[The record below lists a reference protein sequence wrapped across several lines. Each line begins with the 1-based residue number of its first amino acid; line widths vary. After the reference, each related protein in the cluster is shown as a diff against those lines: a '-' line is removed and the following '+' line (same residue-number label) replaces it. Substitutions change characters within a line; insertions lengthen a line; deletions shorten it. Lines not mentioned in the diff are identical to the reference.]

1 MKKFLKIFLIT
12 LAIQLGGI
20 VAQKILYDLESGSNT
35 LSRVGTII
43 LLVSI
48 LVAILV
54 DIILAIRW
62 GSNIK
67 QKLIYIFLMPT
78 NYFWLAFVL
87 WAFWY
92 IGQWLDM
99 LSKIYE

>member
-1 MKKFLKIFLIT
+1 MKKYLKILLIT

-20 VAQKILYDLESGSNT
+20 FVGLFLSYLGSSMGFLNR
-35 LSRVGTII
+35 LGTII
-43 LLVSI
+43 LLGCVPVVI
-48 LVAILV
+48 MV

-62 GSNIK
+62 GTNIK

-78 NYFWLAFVL
+78 NYLWIVYLL

-92 IGQWLDM
+92 IGQWVDM
-99 LSKIYE
+99 IMNISK